1 MGVQVNGKTPT
12 VISWNYSI
20 EQQLNRNMSLRVGYV
35 GSHGYHSI
43 IDIDAN
49 TIPQQTC
56 SDPAGCL
63 AGGIRSPGV
72 LVPQGTKYFPRE
84 TRHNSYLANAYIWY
98 AGGISSYN
106 ALQTDLTKRL
116 SSGLVFRANYTF
128 SKNLD
133 DGSGIAS
140 SQSQNQNQ
148 SVMDPR
154 HPLRD
159 YGRSALD
166 FRHQGS
172 GSFSYELPFG
182 NGKRFG
188 NGLTGIAGKLAGGW
202 QVNGIVTILSG
213 FPLTPL
219 VGTNQSGNGN
229 TFNPDR
235 PNYNPNFHGP
245 VKIGKVDQWFDP
257 NAFSLPTLGTWGDV
271 GRGVLDGP
279 GLAEFD
285 LSVFKTVPIT
295 ERTRV
300 LFRAEGFNVANRA
313 NFGLPNPIIFSGSSI
328 SPSAG
333 KITSTTT
340 SSRQIQFGL
349 KLMF

>member
-1 MGVQVNGKTPT
+1 M
-12 VISWNYSI
+12 
-20 EQQLNRNMSLRVGYV
+20 E
-35 GSHGYHSI
+35 
-43 IDIDAN
+43 
-49 TIPQQTC
+49 
-56 SDPAGCL
+56 
-63 AGGIRSPGV
+63 GI
-72 LVPQGTKYFPRE
+72 
-84 TRHNSYLANAYIWY
+84 N
-98 AGGISSYN
+98 SYN
-106 ALQTDLTKRL
+106 ALQTDLTKRF
-116 SSGLVFRANYTF
+116 SSGLSFRGNYTF
-128 SKNLD
+128 SRNMD
-133 DGSGIAS
+133 DGTGIAS

-172 GSFSYELPFG
+172 GSFSYALPFG
-182 NGKRFG
+182 NGKRFA
-188 NGLTGIAGKLAGGW
+188 NGWNGIAGKLASGW
-202 QVNGIVTILSG
+202 QVNGILTLLSG

-235 PNYNPNFHGP
+235 PNYNAKFQGP
-245 VKIGKVDQWFDP
+245 VKIGKVDQWFDA

-285 LSVFKTVPIT
+285 FSVFKTTAIT
-295 ERTRV
+295 ETTSV
-300 LFRAEGFNVANRA
+300 LFRAECFNVANRA
-313 NFGLPNPIIFSGSSI
+313 NFGLPNPIVFSGNSI